1 MSATDF
7 DALCDGPLSEALA
20 GLEAT
25 RSKAVKRYWI
35 TLGIALVL
43 AVLVFFIPLGLEIQ
57 ITLAVIV
64 AIGGFVIASMPL
76 TKAGNSLKHPVLQA
90 VCSARGMSYTA
101 DKFVG
106 DGYEGLHPV
115 FGKPTSRTFS
125 DRFAGDD
132 NGRAFAFYEANLV
145 VGSGKSRQEVF
156 NGVVFTAARSTGLV
170 GETIV
175 APDRGLLN
183 VFKPGKGLERVKFED
198 AEFEKYF
205 EVYSTQPD
213 EARSLINP
221 IVQAK
226 LKEWRG
232 KKGKLYARIAG
243 NEVAVAF
250 HESGKNRFEP
260 GPMLKS
266 MPGRERVRNICADV
280 DRSLDQLRD
289 IVRHLG

>member
-7 DALCDGPLSEALA
+7 DALCDGPLSGALA

-25 RSKAVKRYWI
+25 RSKAVKRFWI
-35 TLGIALVL
+35 TLGVALLL
-43 AVLVFFIPLGLEIQ
+43 AVLVFFVPLGLEVQ
-57 ITLAVIV
+57 LVLAVILV
-64 AIGGFVIASMPL
+64 IGGFIFASMPL
-76 TKAGNSLKHPVLQA
+76 DKAGKGLKQPVLEA

-101 DKFVG
+101 DKFIG

-115 FGKPTSRTFS
+115 FGKPTTRVFT
-125 DRFAGDD
+125 DRFAGEE
-132 NGRAFAFYEANLV
+132 NGRPFAFYEANLV
-145 VGSGKSRQEVF
+145 TGSGKSRQEIF
-156 NGVVFTAARSTGLV
+156 NGMVFTATRGTGLV

-183 VFKPGKGLERVKFED
+183 FFKPGKGMERVKFDD

-205 EVYSTQPD
+205 EIYSTQPD
-213 EARSLINP
+213 EARGLLNP
-221 IVQAK
+221 IAQAK

-243 NEVAVAF
+243 DQVAIAF
-250 HESGKNRFEP
+250 HETGKNRFEP
-260 GPMLKS
+260 GPMLKAT
-266 MPGRERVRNICADV
+266 PGRERVRGICADV
-280 DRSLDQLRD
+280 DRSLEQLRD

>member
-1 MSATDF
+1 MSATDC

-25 RSKAVKRYWI
+25 RSKAVKRFWTI
-35 TLGIALVL
+35 LGVCLLLAAVVFFIPMGLEVQLVL
-43 AVLVFFIPLGLEIQ
+43 AVI
-57 ITLAVIV
+57 LAV
-64 AIGGFVIASMPL
+64 GGFIFASMPL

-90 VCSARGMSYTA
+90 VCSTRGMSYTPEN
-101 DKFVG
+101 FVG

-125 DRFAGDD
+125 DRFAGED
-132 NGRAFAFYEANLV
+132 NGRSFAFYEANLV
-145 VGSGKSRQEVF
+145 TGSGKSRQEIF
-156 NGVVFTAARSTGLV
+156 NGMVFTASRGSGLV
-170 GETIV
+170 GETVV

-183 VFKPGKGLERVKFED
+183 VFKPGKGMERVKFDD
-198 AEFEKYF
+198 AEFERYF

-243 NEVAVAF
+243 DQVAIAF

-266 MPGRERVRNICADV
+266 VPGRERVRNICADV
-280 DRSLDQLRD
+280 DRSMDQLRD